1 MHKPNNI
8 LESDVKSELDWDPIL
23 DSTQIVVK
31 ADDGRVTLSGAVPTY
46 YDSVLASDDALSV
59 GGVKAVDNQLM
70 IGLVGE
76 SIADADVAAACLA
89 ALDRD
94 RLVPAGQITVSVSD
108 GWVTLAGTVRHHYQR
123 QAANHAVSRVDGV
136 RGITDAIVISGDPVP
151 SDVADRINSAFRRN
165 AIIDDSRITVT
176 SSGHTVYLDG
186 MTGSWAAMD
195 EAVDT
200 AWDAPGVTEV
210 VNRLVVVP

>member
-70 IGLVGE
+70 VGLVGE